1 MALTLDSG
9 SGFEAP
15 PLISLAAGR
24 WCKLICGASLQDL
37 PLVRNLALVYTL
49 AGVDCIDVAADP
61 AVVAAAAAGREVA
74 LTLGAPQ
81 KPWLMVSLND
91 GEDPHFRKAAFD
103 PQRCPVDCPRPCE
116 RICPTQA
123 IGRLG
128 VDAPRCYGCGRCLGV
143 CPWGLIVAQTHVH
156 TPATIIDLL
165 ADCPVDALE
174 LHTQVDHTEA
184 FSQVWRQLQ
193 PWAAGRQALAI
204 SCPGGE
210 GLREYLTSIYAQ
222 VEASGLPLIW
232 QTDGRPMSG
241 DVGRGA
247 TTAAIRLG
255 EIVLGYGLPGY
266 VQLAGGTNAETV
278 PRLRAL
284 GLLADSPQPRPH
296 QIAGVAYGSYARK
309 LVQPY
314 LEPAGR
320 DLEASPEQ
328 LTAAVKAARGLISPL
343 KSVGV
348 DNPCKS

>member
-1 MALTLDSG
+1 MTLGSG
-9 SGFEAP
+9 SGFEAQ
-15 PLISLAAGR
+15 PLISLATGR

-37 PLVRNLALVYTL
+37 PLIRNLALVYTL

-74 LTLGAPQ
+74 LGLGAPQ

-103 PQRCPVDCPRPCE
+103 PQHCPVDCLRPCE

-123 IGRLG
+123 IGRPG
-128 VDAPRCYGCGRCLGV
+128 VDVPRCYGCGRCLGV
-143 CPWGLIVAQTHVH
+143 CPWGLIGAQTYVH
-156 TPATIIDLL
+156 TPAAIVDLL
-165 ADCPVDALE
+165 ANSPVDALE
-174 LHTQVDHTEA
+174 LHTQVGHADA
-184 FSQVWRQLQ
+184 FSQVWQQLQ

-210 GLREYLTSIYAQ
+210 GLQAYLTSIYAQ
-222 VEASGLPLIW
+222 VRASGLPLIW

-241 DVGRGA
+241 DVGRGT

-255 EIVLGYGLPGY
+255 ATVLGYNLPGY

-278 PRLRAL
+278 PRLRSL
-284 GLLADSPQPRPH
+284 GFLADSPQPRPRR
-296 QIAGVAYGSYARK
+296 IAGVAYGSYARK

-314 LEPAGR
+314 LESAGR
-320 DLEASPEQ
+320 HLETNPTQ
-328 LTAAVKAARGLISPL
+328 LKEAVEVARELISPL
-343 KSVGV
+343 KGTGI
-348 DNPCKS
+348 NNRT